1 MDRGGRMLKYVVG
14 KIIDCQEGNFKGN
27 SKKEIEERFYPLREH
42 GQITFCPCNHEQNH
56 VGRT

>member
-1 MDRGGRMLKYVVG
+1 MLKYVVG